1 MTEVYEIRPGT
12 EFGYL
17 RVLNQGDSDARG
29 AAQFWVVCRAPGCGT
44 RRLMR
49 GHRLRSGVRS
59 CGCRHKVPAVVTD
72 AVEPG
77 AAE

>member
-17 RVLNQGDSDARG
+17 RVMNQGDSDGRG
-29 AAQFWVVCRAPGCGT
+29 AAQFWCVCRVPGCGV
-44 RRLMR
+44 RRLVK
-49 GHRLRSGVRS
+49 GNRLRGGQRS
-59 CGCRHKVPAVVTD
+59 CGCRHKVPAIVTD
-72 AVEPG
+72 AVEPV